1 MTTETGLFQVA
12 RMTCSRING
21 INGLRTASVRCVKE
35 RHGGIIFSMNIHE
48 HPWTAFTYMSHI
60 SYIHCRGEAEEKVK
74 ICGPLGL
81 ELSDNS
87 LSNAARGAINVSKR
101 APLLYE
107 KSWHEINTLSTLP
120 FSKLQTFGMQK
131 CNTLMYAHC
140 MLHIVAWYPMISD
153 GLRVCFCLVPRGR
166 HGWSSRWQG
175 RHQSSLKNAAR
186 KRIRVNMVILWSRHG
201 LLESI
206 EKKRIPWSHT
216 KLPQPSPV
224 MTILGPSW
232 SCFCVS
238 CWHIF
243 GVQLQACF
251 FWAIGLSG
259 LPFSPIPSAAFGLQ
273 QSLATVTNQFQDA
286 QRCLDLLDSC
296 LVLFTIYIVHCCS
309 LFQSWFWKLR
319 MYRIFVPIMI
329 LKAKNVPHLWSLA
342 ETFQICRA
350 QVFVKHFC
358 TTMYNCTNVKS
369 NAEWTNCANMCKPS
383 LQCSSP
389 AWQELLASSELWP
402 DLSSERCK
410 GFRYWKNLKS
420 IIIRFCLCCE
430 S

>member
-1 MTTETGLFQVA
+1 
-12 RMTCSRING
+12 
-21 INGLRTASVRCVKE
+21 
-35 RHGGIIFSMNIHE
+35 
-48 HPWTAFTYMSHI
+48 MSHI

-131 CNTLMYAHC
+131 CNTLIYAHC
-140 MLHIVAWYPMISD
+140 MLHIAAWYPMISD

-273 QSLATVTNQFQDA
+273 QSLAAVTNQFQDA

-319 MYRIFVPIMI
+319 MYRIFDCSLFQSWFWKLRMYRIFDRLQKPFRSAV
-329 LKAKNVPHLWSLA
+329 LKSSSSISVQLC
-342 ETFQICRA
+342 TIA
-350 QVFVKHFC
+350 Q
-358 TTMYNCTNVKS
+358 TS
-369 NAEWTNCANMCKPS
+369 NQMQNEQTVQTCAN
-383 LQCSSP
+383 QACSVLPLRDRSS
-389 AWQELLASSELWP
+389 WQVRNSDPISRVRDVKGSDIEKIWKV
-402 DLSSERCK
+402 LSSDSASAVRVRVWANS
-410 GFRYWKNLKS
+410 G
-420 IIIRFCLCCE
+420 
-430 S
+430 